1 MGLSDCL
8 HHFCL
13 SPFRLSGIPHLTQGC
28 GWYGFSPVDL
38 KSLYSMN
45 RSFRHRRSV
54 WNLTMMI
61 NPHVG
66 FCSGNSIALLVRK
79 YFGAQYLSLL
89 SRCLRLAP
97 NVTISNPKLTSGGVV
112 SSFPDRISTCIIP
125 SPFRAH
131 CLTPSAI
138 HFGYRWFSMLNMI
151 YLADF
156 LHLSFCFAHFSFLL
170 YLEAWMW
177 RFHSFILLSEQ
188 KSNIWLNGIA
198 NDIF

>member
-1 MGLSDCL
+1 MFPFWYCFVCLAVRITAFLDFPPQSFNCFTGTIRASDYL

-28 GWYGFSPVDL
+28 GWYEFSPVDL

-54 WNLTMMI
+54 WNLTMTI

-66 FCSGNSIALLVRK
+66 FCPGNSIALLVRR

-97 NVTISNPKLTSGGVV
+97 NVTISNPKLTSGEVV

-131 CLTPSAI
+131 CLTP
-138 HFGYRWFSMLNMI
+138 Y
-151 YLADF
+151 
-156 LHLSFCFAHFSFLL
+156 SFLL
-170 YLEAWMW
+170 
-177 RFHSFILLSEQ
+177 SIL
-188 KSNIWLNGIA
+188 
-198 NDIF
+198 